1 MNLTKENDEGKF
13 QDVSQDLTKVG
24 RWRASGSNPSKSR
37 DSKDFY
43 ITPKNVEL
51 REVIKAEK

>member
-1 MNLTKENDEGKF
+1 MGLTKDNNEGKF
-13 QDVSQDLTKVG
+13 QDVSEDLTKVG
-24 RWRASGSNPSKSR
+24 RWRASGSEPSKSR

-43 ITPKNVEL
+43 ITPKNLEL